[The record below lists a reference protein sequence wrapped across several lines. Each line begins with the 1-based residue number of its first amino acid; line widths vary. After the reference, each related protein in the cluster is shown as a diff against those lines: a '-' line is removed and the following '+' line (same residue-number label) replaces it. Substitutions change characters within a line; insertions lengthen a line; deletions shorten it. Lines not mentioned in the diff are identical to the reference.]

1 MLSFPCYQFYFP
13 FVPMFLKKVMAMHIF
28 PFSLKPLGR
37 AQIFF
42 YRNHKLKCSLEFIKY
57 AIIKLLNELEDF
69 LIAALLSF
77 LYREHERR
85 IQKRR
90 QQIDFTSQAFY
101 AHGDL
106 RIGLKDGAE
115 TWRNHSLF

>member
-1 MLSFPCYQFYFP
+1 MLPVLFSFCSHVPKKGNGHAYISFFP
-13 FVPMFLKKVMAMHIF
+13 ETPGKG
-28 PFSLKPLGR
+28 SN
-37 AQIFF
+37 FF